1 MSKHTPGPLIARQDI
16 RSWRKNPDGVFVGGE
31 HPDHAWAI
39 YGDCQTVTR
48 PNGQTVTN
56 GYRIATVEEAVP
68 GIERMNDE
76 VVAATA
82 HLLAAAP
89 ALLAAAKAAL
99 DLLNGLDECEMLL
112 KFGDALYIV
121 EQLDAA
127 IAAADPDFV
136 C

>member
-1 MSKHTPGPLIARQDI
+1 MSKHTPGPWKAKQDI
-16 RSWRKNPDGVFVGGE
+16 RSWRKNPDGVFRGGE

-39 YGDCQTVTR
+39 YGDCQIATR
-48 PNGQTVTN
+48 PNGQTVTT

-89 ALLAAAKAAL
+89 ALLEACKAVLAWAAASP
-99 DLLNGLDECEMLL
+99 DESET
-112 KFGDALYIV
+112 GDWAHFSEHIWPR
-121 EQLDAA
+121 LDAA
-127 IAAADPDFV
+127 VSAADPDWV
-136 C
+136 